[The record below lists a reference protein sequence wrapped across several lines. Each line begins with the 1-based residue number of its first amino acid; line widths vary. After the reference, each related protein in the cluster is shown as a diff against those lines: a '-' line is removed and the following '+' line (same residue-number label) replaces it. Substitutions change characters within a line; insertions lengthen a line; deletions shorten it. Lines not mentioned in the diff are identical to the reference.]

1 MAPYATLSV
10 AAASRSPHDMTSMK
24 AIPSLVGSVVVV
36 ALAVAINPAFAQGA
50 AASPAAPAKK
60 EAAPVSAAKKELVKK
75 ALQLQQ
81 AGIESVGTG
90 MANQAAGQV
99 MQLAG
104 PGIARA
110 PEEKR
115 RALVADLQAEV
126 RKFQG
131 EVAPILRAS
140 ATKWAP
146 STLGTTLE
154 EKFSEAELK
163 VLIAWLESPVSRKY
177 QEVTPEAQQALAQ
190 KIVAETRSQVEPK
203 LKALEQAMIAKIN
216 ASSTPAAAPS
226 APAQPAKK

>member
-1 MAPYATLSV
+1 MHSIPHLGGALVVLALSV
-10 AAASRSPHDMTSMK
+10 AA
-24 AIPSLVGSVVVV
+24 
-36 ALAVAINPAFAQGA
+36 NPASAQG
-50 AASPAAPAKK
+50 ASPAAPAKK
-60 EAAPVSAAKKELVKK
+60 EASAVSPAKKELVKK

-81 AGIESVGTG
+81 AGIESVGAG

-115 RALVADLQAEV
+115 RALVTDLQAEV

-131 EVAPILRAS
+131 EISPILRAS

-154 EKFSEAELK
+154 EKFSEDELK

-177 QEVTPEAQQALAQ
+177 QEVTPEAQQALTQ
-190 KIVAETRSQVEPK
+190 KIVTETRAQVEPK

-216 ASSTPAAAPS
+216 AATTPPASTS
-226 APAQPAKK
+226 PAQPAKK

>member
-36 ALAVAINPAFAQGA
+36 ALAVATNPAFAQG

-146 STLGTTLE
+146 STLGTTPE

-190 KIVAETRSQVEPK
+190 KIVAETRAQVEPK

>member
-1 MAPYATLSV
+1 
-10 AAASRSPHDMTSMK
+10 MK
-24 AIPSLVGSVVVV
+24 SISQLAGAVVV
-36 ALAVAINPAFAQGA
+36 LAVAVAAHPACAQST

-60 EAAPVSAAKKELVKK
+60 EAATVSPAKKELVRK

-99 MQLAG
+99 MQMAG

-115 RALVADLQAEV
+115 RALVADLQGEV
-126 RKFQG
+126 RKFQS

-146 STLGTTLE
+146 TTLGTTLE
-154 EKFSEAELK
+154 EKFSEDELK

-177 QEVTPEAQQALAQ
+177 QEVTPEAQQALTQ
-190 KIVAETRSQVEPK
+190 KIVTETRAQIEPK
-203 LKALEQAMIAKIN
+203 LKTLEQAMIAKIN
-216 ASSTPAAAPS
+216 AANSPATGSP

>member
-1 MAPYATLSV
+1 
-10 AAASRSPHDMTSMK
+10 MK
-24 AIPSLVGSVVVV
+24 PIFRLAGAVIAV
-36 ALAVAINPAFAQGA
+36 ALAVAAHPAGAQGA
-50 AASPAAPAKK
+50 ATAPAAPAKK

-81 AGIESVGTG
+81 AGIEGVGVG

-99 MQLAG
+99 MQMAG

-115 RALVADLQAEV
+115 RALVADLQGEV
-126 RKFQG
+126 RKFQAD
-131 EVAPILRAS
+131 VAPVLRAS
-140 ATKWAP
+140 AVKWAP

-154 EKFSEAELK
+154 EKFSEDELK

-190 KIVAETRSQVEPK
+190 KIVTETRPQVEPK
-203 LKALEQAMIAKIN
+203 LKALEQAMLAKLN
-216 ASSTPAAAPS
+216 AATATAPAGA

>member
-1 MAPYATLSV
+1 
-10 AAASRSPHDMTSMK
+10 MK
-24 AIPSLVGSVVVV
+24 SISHLAGALVVV
-36 ALAVAINPAFAQGA
+36 ALAVAADPAFAQGA
-50 AASPAAPAKK
+50 TASPAAPATK

-81 AGIESVGTG
+81 AGIESVGVG

-99 MQLAG
+99 MQMAG

-110 PEEKR
+110 PEDKR
-115 RALVADLQAEV
+115 RALVTDLQGEV

-146 STLGTTLE
+146 STLGAMLE
-154 EKFSEAELK
+154 EKFTENELK

-177 QEVTPEAQQALAQ
+177 QELTPEAQQALTQ
-190 KIVAETRSQVEPK
+190 KIVTETRPQIEPK

-216 ASSTPAAAPS
+216 AATTPAAGS
-226 APAQPAKK
+226 SGPAQPAKK